1 MKYVR
6 VPNSGV
12 VPVGST
18 SRADSG
24 LFDECGFALAAG
36 PVDTAAGLLVG
47 TTGRRREVLV
57 LGVGGVGLL
66 VVVGTVILALGTIC
80 LSVCLFRFV

>member
-1 MKYVR
+1 
-6 VPNSGV
+6 
-12 VPVGST
+12 
-18 SRADSG
+18 
-24 LFDECGFALAAG
+24 
-36 PVDTAAGLLVG
+36 VDTAAGLLVG

-66 VVVGTVILALGTIC
+66 VVVGTVVLALSTIC